1 MAEENNNQEIKSK
14 SKKILFFAAIGLIF
28 FAAGFL
34 IYKEYFEQGEASG
47 QIAQSEEANNIK
59 NKEIFDV
66 EYIVQEGDTLS
77 LILESLNTKNE
88 ERIKIIE
95 AFEKIYSPTKIKTG
109 NAIKIK
115 FEEDKSSVGKM
126 EYAISAEKVL
136 IITKKAEN
144 EWDSE
149 EKEIVFDVKI
159 ASKGAKIKSS
169 LFETGSEIGLSAA
182 TILLMA
188 DVFSGEIDFATDIQE
203 GDSFKI
209 IYEEKYPSN
218 SSPQLHSGQAGQAK
232 DGALALDGNI
242 LAAEFQNQGQTFRT
256 FYFEDPGNI
265 SSYFDEKGRSLK
277 KAFLKSP
284 LNYRYISSGY
294 TNARI
299 HPILKIVTSHRAI
312 DYVAAAGT
320 PVVTVG
326 DGKIMLTTWRSD
338 YGNYVAVR
346 HSNGYVTYYGHLS
359 GFAKGIRAGISV
371 LQGQTIGYVGSTG
384 FSTGAHLDYSMKLN
398 GAYINPLA
406 VNIVVGD
413 PVSESSKE
421 VFSAYAE
428 KMIKLLEGI

>member
-1 MAEENNNQEIKSK
+1 MTEENNNQEIKPIT
-14 SKKILFFAAIGLIF
+14 KKILFFAAIGLIG
-28 FAAGFL
+28 FAIAFL
-34 IYKEYFEQGEASG
+34 IYKTYFEQGEASG
-47 QIAQSEEANNIK
+47 QIAQSEEVNNIK
-59 NKEIFDV
+59 NKEIFDA

-77 LILESLNTKNE
+77 LILEFLNTKQE

-95 AFEKIYSPTKIKTG
+95 AFEKIYSPTKIKAG
-109 NAIKIK
+109 NSFKIK
-115 FEEDKSSVGKM
+115 FEEDKISVGEI
-126 EYAISAEKVL
+126 EYAISPEKVL

-144 EWDSE
+144 EWGSE
-149 EKEIVFDVKI
+149 EKEIVFDIKI

-169 LFETGSEIGLSAA
+169 LFETGSEIGLGAA

-188 DVFSGEIDFATDIQE
+188 DVFSGEIDFAADIRE
-203 GDSFKI
+203 GDSFKV
-209 IYEEKYPSN
+209 IYEEKY
-218 SSPQLHSGQAGQAK
+218 K
-232 DGALALDGNI
+232 DGALALEGNI

-294 TNARI
+294 TGARY
-299 HPILKIVTSHRAI
+299 HPVLKIVTSHRAI
-312 DYVAAAGT
+312 DYVATAGT
-320 PVVTVG
+320 PAVTVA
-326 DGKIMLTTWRSD
+326 DGKIMLAAWRED

-359 GFAKGIRAGISV
+359 GFAKGIRAGVSV
-371 LQGQTIGYVGSTG
+371 VQGQIIGYVGSTG

-413 PVSESSKE
+413 PISESSKE
-421 VFSAYAE
+421 TFSAYAE